1 MSGIKRHRLL
11 VAAMLG
17 FAIAGVL
24 ALAIQHRASAAGRR
38 AHASVTARPA
48 SAGRPSI
55 WYINPYEPYPL
66 FAVSQKLFQQAAA
79 KDGYQASVAGSTSIN
94 IPQQIQLI
102 KQAIA
107 SGAKAIIFCDLDP
120 ATYKATIRA
129 AEAKGIVMV
138 TTSCVDNISDYSVG
152 TDNTKFG
159 QVAAQTIAKGA
170 GRAAQVVVFMV
181 SNATPNQVA
190 SYNAFVAYAKAHYPK
205 MKVVAQEFDGGDPS
219 KTETDLASL
228 PQSYPSA
235 NAIWFLEGGTLPA
248 VEQGLRQ
255 AGKKAG
261 QMYVLGI
268 DAVPTT
274 ISAIKS
280 GWISETLAQ
289 CYFWATPFAAQLAV
303 AKLDGHGPK
312 QQSWPIGLQPV
323 GKAQLP
329 YKGCP
334 ASYIPALP
342 K

>member
-1 MSGIKRHRLL
+1 MRRKRLHLVI
-11 VAAMLG
+11 VAA
-17 FAIAGVL
+17 V
-24 ALAIQHRASAAGRR
+24 ALAIVGVLGATV
-38 AHASVTARPA
+38 VTQGA
-48 SAGRPSI
+48 SAGQAAASGTRASSEPSI

-66 FAVSQKLFQQAAA
+66 FAVSQRLFQQAAS
-79 KDGYQASVAGSTSIN
+79 KDGYKASVAGSTKID

-102 KQAIA
+102 KQAVA

-129 AEAKGIVMV
+129 AQAKGVVMV

-152 TDNTKFG
+152 TNNVKFG

-170 GRAAQVVVFMV
+170 GSKAQVVVFMV
-181 SNATPNQVA
+181 SDSTPNQVA
-190 SYNAFVAYAKAHYPK
+190 SYNAFVAYAKVHYPG
-205 MKVVAQEFDGGDPS
+205 MKVLVREFDGGDPS

-248 VEQGLRQ
+248 VQEGLKQ
-255 AGKKAG
+255 AGKKPG
-261 QMYVLGI
+261 SIFVLGI
-268 DAVPTT
+268 DDVPTT
-274 ISAIKS
+274 IAALKS

-289 CYFWATPFAAQLAV
+289 CYFWATPFAAQLAL
-303 AKLDGHGPK
+303 AKIDGHGPK

-329 YKGCP
+329 YDGCP
-334 ASYIPALP
+334 ASYIPKLP
-342 K
+342 KG